1 MDYID
6 HLSADPRLRS
16 IISNTGP
23 LKITTR
29 KNVCLF
35 LCRSI
40 IAQQLSTK
48 VAAIIEAR
56 LMQLL
61 PGSKTSPDDILNLPP
76 STLRSIGLSE
86 TKVNY
91 IHNVARFF
99 TERSLNDRTFK
110 DMEDEAVISLLV
122 EIKGVGRW
130 TAEMTLIFALGRK
143 DVFSLDDYGIQQSMI
158 TLFRLGSLEK
168 KALREKMGK
177 IAQRWSP
184 YRSYACLYLWRSR
197 DTAK

>member
-1 MDYID
+1 MDYIN
-6 HLSADPRLRS
+6 HLSADSRLRS
-16 IISNTGP
+16 IISKTGP
-23 LKITTR
+23 LKVSSR
-29 KNVCLF
+29 KNICLF

-40 IAQQLSTK
+40 VAQQLSTK

-61 PGSKTSPDDILNLPP
+61 PGSKTSPDDILNIPAT
-76 STLRSIGLSE
+76 TLRSIGLSD

-99 TERSLNDRTFK
+99 AELSLTDRTFK
-110 DMEDEAVISLLV
+110 NMEDEAVISLLT

-130 TAEMTLIFALGRK
+130 TAEMTLIFSLGRK
-143 DVFSLDDYGIQQSMI
+143 DVFSVDDYGIQQSMI
-158 TLFRLGSLEK
+158 TLYRLETLEK
-168 KALREKMGK
+168 KALRDKMEK

-184 YRSYACLYLWRSR
+184 YRSYACLYLWRAR
-197 DTAK
+197 DNAK